1 MGGLLLSWRLRAF
14 FCCDGL
20 LGEVR
25 RRVLLLLWCRYAAD
39 LDRLVWGTSTGL
51 RSGMR
56 GAARLLDVGPCGGG
70 CVVLAGVPFCGVGV
84 TLPCSAAWGRAC
96 YSIEHLRLARVP
108 LVPILNAIAQQ
119 GARGATRSHSSG
131 REDNLALCAPL
142 ALACVD
148 EGGYSL
154 ALAHV
159 VTCSATEAAGAASR
173 RARLHSCGCELVLY
187 SPLDLLHDAIHDGGE
202 CVDLDWG
209 LDGNGGDCWGN
220 IWRRWR
226 RRLRRCEWHIRS
238 AHDHVVGGFKD
249 VGEGIRVVWEVV
261 NKLLLQVLSNARFQG
276 WRQAS
281 EEVPRLLYRGD
292 TVPGDKVAGDEE
304 VLVIVFA

>member
-84 TLPCSAAWGRAC
+84 TLPCGAARGRAC
-96 YSIEHLRLARVP
+96 YSIEHLHLAGVP

-119 GARGATRSHSSG
+119 GARGTARSHSSG

-173 RARLHSCGCELVLY
+173 RARLRSCGCELVLY
-187 SPLDLLHDAIHDGGE
+187 SMRCERLGAKGSVRSLYLWCDMRGKATCLIGPLQSHWAGSG
-202 CVDLDWG
+202 
-209 LDGNGGDCWGN
+209 GNGLRARSGALLAGGD
-220 IWRRWR
+220 
-226 RRLRRCEWHIRS
+226 
-238 AHDHVVGGFKD
+238 VT
-249 VGEGIRVVWEVV
+249 
-261 NKLLLQVLSNARFQG
+261 
-276 WRQAS
+276 
-281 EEVPRLLYRGD
+281 GD
-292 TVPGDKVAGDEE
+292 
-304 VLVIVFA
+304 